1 MAERVMSTGAT
12 EAIRIAQKYLP
23 RASIK
28 RQMELANEIAEATSL
43 CEAELTDEITKGLE
57 KLLART

>member
-1 MAERVMSTGAT
+1 MGESVMTTAAT

-28 RQMELANEIAEATSL
+28 RQMELAKEIVEATDL
-43 CEAELTDEITKGLE
+43 CEAELTDEIARDLK
-57 KLLART
+57 KLVAQL

>member
-1 MAERVMSTGAT
+1 VSQEVMTTAAT

-28 RQMELANEIAEATSL
+28 RQMELAKEICDATSL
-43 CEAELTDEITKGLE
+43 CEAELIEDVERDLQ
-57 KLLART
+57 KLFL